1 MCCLFFKYLRIFQIF
16 LLLISNNSALIREYS
31 LCDFS
36 PSKFVKT
43 RIVAKHMVHLD
54 QWFIVH
60 IKWSIFC
67 SGQSHC
73 SSLPYTFWLSWHL
86 SLIIEKVLLKP
97 PAVPVDLWVFH
108 FIAMRFASCIPNLSD
123 SMHPKE
129 NGYVFLMKWPFY
141 LMSLIIILVLKSNC
155 LGLIHLF
162 KHESDKSRS
171 PGL

>member
-1 MCCLFFKYLRIFQIF
+1 MVRKDTWY
-16 LLLISNNSALIREYS
+16 
-31 LCDFS
+31 DFS
-36 PSKFVKT
+36 LFKFVKT
-43 RIVAKHMVHLD
+43 CTEAKHMVHLD

-67 SGQSHC
+67 SGQ

-123 SMHPKE
+123 SMHPTE
-129 NGYVFLMKWPFY
+129 NGYVFLMNWPFY

-155 LGLIHLF
+155 LGLIQLF
-162 KHESDKSRS
+162 RHESDESRS